1 MEEIL
6 AEKIITNAEAKEI
19 LKERKKDI
27 ELGYEQKN
35 TLEYLDKYDKLT
47 KKKAEKIIEELSK
60 ISKIREKQILSIVN
74 TLPEDIDDLRMLM
87 DKDYTSL
94 SEEEKKLNLEIVK
107 SNM

>member
-94 SEEEKKLNLEIVK
+94 SEEEKKLILEIVK